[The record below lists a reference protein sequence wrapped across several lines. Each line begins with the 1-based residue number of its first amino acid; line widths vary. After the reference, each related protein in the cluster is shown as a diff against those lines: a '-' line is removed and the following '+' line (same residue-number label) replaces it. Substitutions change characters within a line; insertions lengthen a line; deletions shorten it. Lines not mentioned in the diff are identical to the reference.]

1 MTEPEEPTRWKRGA
15 ADAPDG
21 FSELARADARS
32 APSDAALS
40 RVIDKLALQ
49 VSAPEIA
56 RAFHVTTGTAPSP
69 TAAAPSTGR
78 HFGMFAKLVA
88 AACVIGAIAI
98 GLIAL
103 QTPQRAQQPQPVPHT
118 VTTQPAQPQPS
129 APSPAPPGPSTT
141 PPAATIPKQA
151 ASPAT
156 PARRLP
162 ATPSPSDPVAELHLL
177 ELAQQAL
184 RSDPARALAI
194 AEQHKQR
201 FARGQFAQE
210 REMLAIQ
217 ALVALGQNDRAAAR
231 ARAFARR
238 YPDSSHLPHLRD
250 LVHMTP

>member
-1 MTEPEEPTRWKRGA
+1 MTEPEEPTRWKHGA

-21 FSELARADARS
+21 FADLARADARGG
-32 APSDAALS
+32 PSDAALS

-49 VSAPEIA
+49 VSAPQIA
-56 RAFHVTTGTAPSP
+56 HAFRATSG
-69 TAAAPSTGR
+69 AAPAAGLGR
-78 HFGMFAKLVA
+78 SVRFGLFSKVIA
-88 AACVIGAIAI
+88 AACVVGALAI
-98 GLIAL
+98 GLFVL
-103 QTPQRAQQPQPVPHT
+103 SPRRAQAPQPAPRAVASQPVQPQPNLPSTSQAAPETAVA
-118 VTTQPAQPQPS
+118 PAAA
-129 APSPAPPGPSTT
+129 APEPAPT
-141 PPAATIPKQA
+141 PP
-151 ASPAT
+151 T
-156 PARRLP
+156 PARRP
-162 ATPSPSDPVAELHLL
+162 TASASAPDPVAELHLL

-201 FARGQFAQE
+201 FAHGQFAQE

-250 LVHMTP
+250 LVHTTP

>member
-1 MTEPEEPTRWKRGA
+1 MTEPEEPTRWKHGA

-21 FSELARADARS
+21 FIDLAHADTQGG
-32 APSDAALS
+32 PSDAALS

-49 VSAPEIA
+49 VSAPQIA
-56 RAFHVTTGTAPSP
+56 HAFHDTTG
-69 TAAAPSTGR
+69 AAPSGAATRAAGFR
-78 HFGMFAKLVA
+78 FGLFSKLVA
-88 AACVIGAIAI
+88 AACVVGAIAI
-98 GLIAL
+98 GLIVLRPSHRTQSSQAAA
-103 QTPQRAQQPQPVPHT
+103 PPVASQPV
-118 VTTQPAQPQPS
+118 QPQPS
-129 APSPAPPGPSTT
+129 TPSALPAAPTTPAPAAAAPE
-141 PPAATIPKQA
+141 PAPA
-151 ASPAT
+151 PAT
-156 PARRLP
+156 PARRP
-162 ATPSPSDPVAELHLL
+162 TASASASDPASELRLL

-201 FARGQFAQE
+201 FAHGQFAQE

-250 LVHMTP
+250 LVHATP